1 MSITLTK
8 KQMAKFQTLDPDIES
23 LQYRLLQS
31 LSSAFDPTAA
41 VRSDDFFLAQDYS
54 LGNVSD
60 NNSDPFKTHM
70 NPYQELAQKARSHVE
85 KSQAERAL
93 RPKSQVVAGNKKS
106 DTFVTFL
113 DVEGNLKKNKETPK
127 YSDFDY
133 LDYKDPLPPVSFDN
147 MLMNVTSTT
156 REMDGLEEL
165 RKMIRK
171 TKKDMNSYGKEL
183 MGLKNTIA
191 GINDYAVKELGYG
204 VNHDVFHNME
214 NTISALK
221 DQNEYKYIKN
231 TPVPVKA
238 SKSLSKEQP
247 SQSSENKTNTKTVI
261 KKGGSGTSSFIISKR
276 SFGAGLRATSFKA
289 SLKR

>member
-1 MSITLTK
+1 MSTTLTK

-60 NNSDPFKTHM
+60 NTDPFKSQM

-85 KSQAERAL
+85 KSQADRAL
-93 RPKSQVVAGNKKS
+93 RPKTQVVTGNKNNG
-106 DTFVTFL
+106 TFVTFL
-113 DVEGNLKKNKETPK
+113 DVEGNLRKNKETPK
-127 YSDFDY
+127 NSEFDI

-147 MLMNVTSTT
+147 MLLNVTSTT
-156 REMDGLEEL
+156 REMDDLEEL

-183 MGLKNTIA
+183 MGLKNVIS

-214 NTISALK
+214 NAISGLK
-221 DQNEYKYIKN
+221 DQNEYKYMKN
-231 TPVPVKA
+231 TVPAKGSSKA
-238 SKSLSKEQP
+238 ASISI
-247 SQSSENKTNTKTVI
+247 ENKSNTTKTVV

-276 SFGAGLRATSFKA
+276 SVGAGLRATSFKA